1 MPYPGDFSSG
11 CFSPTIVSV
20 QVVPSKLPDPNC
32 RDADHNSEQ
41 WTTVDRDRTNVREKA
56 RLKLIQGF
64 SLYVVLMGKNY
75 AYENKIESRWKDT
88 LIVCTIMHSS
98 GPADVEGMLYLSSR
112 SKSSENPVE
121 KLEMMMDSKSCRKGV
136 VCSNGSQ
143 KTKSKVIIHHSS
155 SRLFMFFFVSE
166 YSIL

>member
-1 MPYPGDFSSG
+1 
-11 CFSPTIVSV
+11 
-20 QVVPSKLPDPNC
+20 LPDPNC

-155 SRLFMFFFVSE
+155 SHLLMFFFVSE